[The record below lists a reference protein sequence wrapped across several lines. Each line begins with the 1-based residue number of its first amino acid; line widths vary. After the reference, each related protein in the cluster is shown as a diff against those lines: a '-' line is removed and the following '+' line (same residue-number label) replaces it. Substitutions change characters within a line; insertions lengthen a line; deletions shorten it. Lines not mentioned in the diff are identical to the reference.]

1 MQKEQNMK
9 KYLTLFALCLTGAVV
24 YELPYLSYGY
34 YDLMLEAFSIDNT
47 QMGTLMSAY
56 GLVAMLAYF
65 PGGWLADKYP
75 AKILMIISLV
85 ATGLL
90 GLWISTFPSYPI
102 LLLIYILWGISI
114 TLPFWAA
121 MLKATRQLGDSSE
134 QGRLFG
140 ILEAG
145 RGLFPVF
152 YGLIIVWIFNKLG
165 AALGAMRGVFIAY
178 SVLCFIGALVAFLFI
193 KYEKEERERQK
204 GASGKEVL
212 QIIKMPGMWLVAL
225 VIFSSYNMYACF
237 SYLTPYM
244 TEFFGLSDS
253 MGATLYLI
261 RFYAIGVVGGI
272 ASGFIADKTGS
283 NARVIA
289 IVFLIAIA
297 GLIGFLVVPTGPA
310 NLIMVIIALFV
321 VAIGIFMSR
330 GIYFATIDELNIP
343 MHLTGAAIGFASVI
357 GFMPEAFVYTLVGN
371 WLDTYPGTQGYH
383 ILFIYMLVFAVV
395 GTAAA
400 FVLYRRIKKQKT
412 NPAKEIS
419 Q

>member
-75 AKILMIISLV
+75 AKILMIVSLV

-178 SVLCFIGALVAFLFI
+178 SVLCFFGALVAFLFI
-193 KYEKEERERQK
+193 KYEKEEGERQK

-261 RFYAIGVVGGI
+261 RFYAIGVVGGHRL
-272 ASGFIADKTGS
+272 
-283 NARVIA
+283 RVHRRQDRLKRTRHCHCI
-289 IVFLIAIA
+289 
-297 GLIGFLVVPTGPA
+297 
-310 NLIMVIIALFV
+310 
-321 VAIGIFMSR
+321 SHR
-330 GIYFATIDELNIP
+330 
-343 MHLTGAAIGFASVI
+343 
-357 GFMPEAFVYTLVGN
+357 
-371 WLDTYPGTQGYH
+371 
-383 ILFIYMLVFAVV
+383 
-395 GTAAA
+395 
-400 FVLYRRIKKQKT
+400 YRRFNRIFSGSYRS
-412 NPAKEIS
+412 S
-419 Q
+419 QPDYGHHCLICCGNRHLYVPRDLFCHH

>member
-1 MQKEQNMK
+1 MQKEQTFR

-34 YDLMLEAFSIDNT
+34 YDLMLEAFSITNT

-65 PGGWLADKYP
+65 PGGWIADRFP
-75 AKILMIISLV
+75 AKILMMISLV
-85 ATGLL
+85 STGLL
-90 GLWISTFPSYPI
+90 GIWISTFPPYPV
-102 LLLIYILWGISI
+102 LLTIYILWGLSI

-152 YGLIIVWIFNKLG
+152 YGLIIVWIFNQLG

-178 SVLCFIGALVAFLFI
+178 SVLCFFGALITFFFI
-193 KYEKEERERQK
+193 KYEKESAGEAQK

-212 QIIKMPGMWLVAL
+212 QILKMPGMWLVAF
-225 VIFSSYNMYACF
+225 VIFSSYNLYTCF

-261 RFYAIGVVGGI
+261 RFYAIGVAGGI

-289 IVFLIAIA
+289 IVFLVALV
-297 GLIGFLVVPTGPA
+297 GLIGFFVIPTGEA
-310 NLIMVIIALFV
+310 YLMLIIAALLV

-357 GFMPEAFVYTLVGN
+357 GFMPEAFVYTLVGY
-371 WLDTYPGTQGYH
+371 WLDTYPGVQGYK
-383 ILFIYMLVFAVV
+383 IVFSYMLVFSIIGAI
-395 GTAAA
+395 AA
-400 FVLYRRIKKQKT
+400 FALYLRVKKQKKT
-412 NPAKEIS
+412 EFIGEK
-419 Q
+419 